1 ADRQGLAVAQAAIAA
16 EVHQA
21 LDVEAHLAAQV
32 AFDLVA
38 LFERL
43 ADAVDLVFGEVL
55 GPLGGIEL
63 RRGTDLLR
71 GGLADPIEVLQ
82 RRLDL
87 LLAGKVY
94 ACNTRHLRISS
105 ALPLLVA
112 GVRRADHAHHAL
124 AADHLALHADL
135 LHRST
140 DLHGFLQPTKT
151 PRKSL
156 SFRPHPLPRLAPP
169 GPTRNEG
176 SAANNSG
183 AAACQ
188 GNTWPAGG
196 RARGQSQRRRTSTH
210 LQDLG
215 PVNAATQTCMD
226 FESNPGRVSTR
237 VSPGRSKTWGPAPTQ
252 VSPGRFR
259 AATASPMRI
268 GPEAPFFSS

>member
-105 ALPLLVA
+105 ALPLLVT

-151 PRKSL
+151 LRKSL
-156 SFRPHPLPRLAPP
+156 SFRPVPLTSGRGRRGQPGTQETRVFNSAAVRCQEALPRPQGSHGAAISGLRN
-169 GPTRNEG
+169 GPRRPG
-176 SAANNSG
+176 SAIPKMIWADLNSG
-183 AAACQ
+183 
-188 GNTWPAGG
+188 TTRTRPGG
-196 RARGQSQRRRTSTH
+196 Q
-210 LQDLG
+210 L
-215 PVNAATQTCMD
+215 
-226 FESNPGRVSTR
+226 TR
-237 VSPGRSKTWGPAPTQ
+237 VTVPRTAPRSGGGPRLRLLR
-252 VSPGRFR
+252 SDR
-259 AATASPMRI
+259 
-268 GPEAPFFSS
+268 